1 MLPVLF
7 IGSLVVLGLFLAIV
21 YSMSRETD
29 RQDDKAATNN
39 QLRLAAW
46 ILAIFIA
53 LAAAA
58 VEFFIVVK

>member
-1 MLPVLF
+1 MLPFLF
-7 IGSLVVLGLFLAIV
+7 IGSLLLLGLFLTVV
-21 YSMSRETD
+21 YTMSKETD
-29 RQDDKAATNN
+29 QQDEKGVTNN
-39 QLRLAAW
+39 QLRLGAW